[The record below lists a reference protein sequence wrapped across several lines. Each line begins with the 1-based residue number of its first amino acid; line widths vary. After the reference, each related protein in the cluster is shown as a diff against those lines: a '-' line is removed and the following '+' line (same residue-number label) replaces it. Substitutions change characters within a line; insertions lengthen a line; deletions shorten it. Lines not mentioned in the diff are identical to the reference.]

1 MLKSTEVED
10 TGRFRAAGLGE
21 VADSSSS
28 CSSRINVK
36 DSGLGPPAAGLGR
49 ATALFGGGINS
60 GDMLGAALRGGGSFS
75 SLAGAPIEILFLL
88 VLGVASVSKWNEVD
102 ASSDAEQDL
111 L

>member
-49 ATALFGGGINS
+49 APIGGGINS